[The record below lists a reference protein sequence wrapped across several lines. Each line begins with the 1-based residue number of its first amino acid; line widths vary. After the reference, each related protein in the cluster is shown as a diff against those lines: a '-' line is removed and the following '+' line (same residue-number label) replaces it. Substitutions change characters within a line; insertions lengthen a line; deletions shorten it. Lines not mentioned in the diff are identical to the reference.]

1 MENPIL
7 AMIPS
12 GYNAADAK
20 LYSILP
26 SDGSGDFTVSVD
38 ADATRVNKEGLI
50 EGVALNQARLTYNP
64 LNPECPSLLL
74 EPTVRNLI
82 TYSEDFS
89 FWGDTGVT
97 VTSNDTIS
105 PDGTMNADKLKST
118 ANNWR
123 RNKVVTLISGQTY
136 TFSVYAKLDTT
147 TSTTKAKLEF
157 YKGASGVTAT
167 FDLEN
172 KIIVNS
178 GLTDPFIKELGN
190 GWYRIGGAF
199 VANGTT
205 GIFYVYPSEA
215 YGVAGTMFYWGA
227 QAEQGSYETSYV
239 PTVSTIVTRT
249 NDVCKDAGNA
259 ALFNVSK
266 LSLFIDANNFKTNT
280 GSFSY
285 IVLTDGQSS
294 PINMIRLDY
303 TQNSILIRS
312 YDNGTIKLS
321 YNITSVVPN
330 QRNKLLL
337 TFDNNEAKTYFNGVL
352 KNTST
357 SITIPSGLDSLSFTN
372 RTESGGYFQGEVH
385 DARVYDRVLTQAEAI
400 KLTTI

>member
-26 SDGSGDFTVSVD
+26 SDGSGDFTVLVD

-50 EGVALNQARLTYNP
+50 EGVDLNQARLTYDP

-74 EPTVRNLI
+74 EPTKTNLV

-105 PDGTMNADKLKST
+105 PDGTMNADKLQST

-136 TFSVYAKLDTT
+136 TFSVYAKLDAT

-178 GLTDPFIKELGN
+178 GLTDPFIKELSN

-227 QAEQGSYETSYV
+227 QAEQSSYPTSYV
-239 PTVSTIVTRT
+239 PTVSTQATRT
-249 NDVCKDAGNA
+249 NDVCSITTPADVTTITETFADNTT
-259 ALFNVSK
+259 NV
-266 LSLFIDANNFKTNT
+266 
-280 GSFSY
+280 
-285 IVLTDGQSS
+285 
-294 PINMIRLDY
+294 
-303 TQNSILIRS
+303 
-312 YDNGTIKLS
+312 
-321 YNITSVVPN
+321 ITSIP
-330 QRNKLLL
+330 
-337 TFDNNEAKTYFNGVL
+337 TTYTV
-352 KNTST
+352 
-357 SITIPSGLDSLSFTN
+357 SIGL
-372 RTESGGYFQGEVH
+372 
-385 DARVYDRVLTQAEAI
+385 I
-400 KLTTI
+400 KKIIMN

>member
-38 ADATRVNKEGLI
+38 ADATRINKEGLI
-50 EGVALNQARLTYNP
+50 EGVALNQARLTYDP

-74 EPTVRNLI
+74 EPTVTNLVN
-82 TYSEDFS
+82 YSQDFS
-89 FWGDTGVT
+89 FWGDNGVT
-97 VTSNDTIS
+97 VTLNDTIS
-105 PDGTMNADKLKST
+105 PDGTMNADKLQSI

-123 RNKVVTLISGQTY
+123 RNKVITLISGQTY
-136 TFSVYAKLDTT
+136 SFSVYAKLDTT

-157 YKGASGVTAT
+157 YRGASGVTAT
-167 FDLEN
+167 FDLKN
-172 KIIVNS
+172 KTIVNS

-190 GWYRIGGAF
+190 GWHRIGGTF

-227 QAEQGSYETSYV
+227 QAEQSSYSTSYV

-249 NDVCKDAGNA
+249 SDVCSVTTPA
-259 ALFNVSK
+259 NVTTITET
-266 LSLFIDANNFKTNT
+266 FADNTTNVIT
-280 GSFSY
+280 TIPTTY
-285 IVLTDGQSS
+285 IVSNG
-294 PINMIRLDY
+294 
-303 TQNSILIRS
+303 LIKKIIM
-312 YDNGTIKLS
+312 D
-321 YNITSVVPN
+321 
-330 QRNKLLL
+330 
-337 TFDNNEAKTYFNGVL
+337 
-352 KNTST
+352 
-357 SITIPSGLDSLSFTN
+357 
-372 RTESGGYFQGEVH
+372 
-385 DARVYDRVLTQAEAI
+385 
-400 KLTTI
+400 

>member
-50 EGVALNQARLTYNP
+50 EGVALNQARLTYDP

-74 EPTVRNLI
+74 EPTVTNLVN
-82 TYSEDFS
+82 YSQDFS
-89 FWGDTGVT
+89 FWGDNGVT
-97 VTSNDTIS
+97 VTLNDTIS
-105 PDGTMNADKLKST
+105 PDGTMNADKLQSI

-123 RNKVVTLISGQTY
+123 RNKVITLISGQTY
-136 TFSVYAKLDTT
+136 SFSVYAKLDTT

-157 YKGASGVTAT
+157 YRGASGVTAT

-172 KIIVNS
+172 KTIVNS

-190 GWYRIGGAF
+190 GWYRIGGTF

-205 GIFYVYPSEA
+205 GIFYVYPSEV

-227 QAEQGSYETSYV
+227 QAEQSSYSTSYV

-249 NDVCKDAGNA
+249 SDVCSVTTPA
-259 ALFNVSK
+259 NVTTITET
-266 LSLFIDANNFKTNT
+266 FADNTTNVIT
-280 GSFSY
+280 TIPTTY
-285 IVLTDGQSS
+285 IVSNG
-294 PINMIRLDY
+294 
-303 TQNSILIRS
+303 LIKKIIM
-312 YDNGTIKLS
+312 D
-321 YNITSVVPN
+321 
-330 QRNKLLL
+330 
-337 TFDNNEAKTYFNGVL
+337 
-352 KNTST
+352 
-357 SITIPSGLDSLSFTN
+357 
-372 RTESGGYFQGEVH
+372 
-385 DARVYDRVLTQAEAI
+385 
-400 KLTTI
+400 

>member
-7 AMIPS
+7 AIIPS
-12 GYNAADAK
+12 GYKAGK

-26 SDGSGDFTVSVD
+26 SDGSGDSTVSVD

-50 EGVALNQARLTYNP
+50 EGVALNQARLTYDP

-74 EPTVRNLI
+74 EPTVTNLVN
-82 TYSEDFS
+82 YSQDFS
-89 FWGDTGVT
+89 FWGDNGVT
-97 VTSNDTIS
+97 VTLNDTIS
-105 PDGTMNADKLKST
+105 PDGTMNADKLQST

-157 YKGASGVTAT
+157 YRGASSVTAT

-172 KIIVNS
+172 KTIVNS
-178 GLTDPFIKELGN
+178 SLTDPFIKELGN
-190 GWYRIGGAF
+190 GWHRIGGTF

-227 QAEQGSYETSYV
+227 QAELSSYLTSYV

-249 NDVCKDAGNA
+249 SDICKDAGNA

-266 LSLFIDANNFKTNT
+266 LSLFIDVNNFKTNT

-285 IVLTDGQSS
+285 IVLTDGQNS

-303 TQNSILIRS
+303 AQNNIYIRG
-312 YDNGTIKLS
+312 YNNGTLELS
-321 YNITSVVPN
+321 NNINSVVAN
-330 QRNKLLL
+330 QRNKVLL

-352 KNTST
+352 EDTST
-357 SITIPSGLDSLSFTN
+357 SIAIPSGLNSLSFTN

-385 DARVYDRVLTQAEAI
+385 DARVYDRVLTEAEAI

>member
-50 EGVALNQARLTYNP
+50 EGVALNQARLTYDP

-74 EPTVRNLI
+74 EPTVTNIVYPNTSLSGYGI
-82 TYSEDFS
+82 NN
-89 FWGDTGVT
+89 GVKSDN
-97 VTSNDTIS
+97 VTIS
-105 PDGTMNADKLKST
+105 PDGEDNGSLVQSNGSGTCVIYKSFPTSLNTIYNISVFLKKGNY
-118 ANNWR
+118 NNIR
-123 RNKVVTLISGQTY
+123 LQEGFTNSQMVVDLSNGTKISSGN
-136 TFSVYAKLDTT
+136 TT
-147 TSTTKAKLEF
+147 NE
-157 YKGASGVTAT
+157 
-167 FDLEN
+167 
-172 KIIVNS
+172 KIE
-178 GLTDPFIKELGN
+178 DYGN
-190 GWYRIGGAF
+190 GWYRVSFNYTSHSSTSSAQYSVYIDGSTASGNTFYTFGGQ
-199 VANGTT
+199 
-205 GIFYVYPSEA
+205 I
-215 YGVAGTMFYWGA
+215 
-227 QAEQGSYETSYV
+227 EQGSYPTSYV
-239 PTVSTIVTRT
+239 PTTNTQVTRT
-249 NDVCKDAGNA
+249 RDICKDAGNA

-266 LSLFIDANNFKTNT
+266 LSLFIDVNNFKTNT

-285 IVLTDGQSS
+285 IVLTDGQNS

-303 TQNSILIRS
+303 TQNSISIRS

-372 RTESGGYFQGEVH
+372 RTESGGTFQGEVH
-385 DARVYDRVLTQAEAI
+385 DTRVYDRVLTETEAI
-400 KLTTI
+400 KLTT